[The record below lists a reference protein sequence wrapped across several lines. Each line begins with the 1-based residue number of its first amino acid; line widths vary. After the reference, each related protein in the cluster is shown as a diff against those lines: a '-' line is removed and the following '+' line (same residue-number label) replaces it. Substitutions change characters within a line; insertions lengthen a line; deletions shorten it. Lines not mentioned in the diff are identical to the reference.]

1 MINGRQTPNS
11 HRHDVS
17 IPTPREPAG
26 EPQAAALISRAG
38 RPTAILVIETAAVDA
53 ERLRA
58 TLRVLFGYQVPIVW
72 ASSLADALAR
82 LGETKPE
89 LAFLGDLGSQ
99 ADAPSA
105 IGVLRRAGFA
115 GPIIAVSNT
124 VTPALRI
131 RTITDGAIDVIH
143 KDDLHSARIAEA
155 LQRARVQSSA
165 PRGG

>member
-1 MINGRQTPNS
+1 MINGRQTSDS
-11 HRHDVS
+11 HSRDGS
-17 IPTPREPAG
+17 TPAPDEPPG
-26 EPQAAALISRAG
+26 QSQPAALGIRAG
-38 RPTAILVIETAAVDA
+38 RPSAILVIETAAVDA

-72 ASSLADALAR
+72 ASSLPDALAR

-124 VTPALRI
+124 VTPALRL

-155 LQRARVQSSA
+155 LQSARAENSA
-165 PRGG
+165 RRGG